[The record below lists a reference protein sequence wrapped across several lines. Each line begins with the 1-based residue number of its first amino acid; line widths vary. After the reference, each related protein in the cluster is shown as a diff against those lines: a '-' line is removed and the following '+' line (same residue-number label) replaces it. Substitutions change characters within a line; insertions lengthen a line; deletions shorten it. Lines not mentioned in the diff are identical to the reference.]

1 MDKLYKNLSVV
12 REKHYQL
19 GKKRDYDEWENYY
32 HDDLSLLYV
41 MFSKYYTM
49 PYGQFVNIIY
59 ETQ

>member
-19 GKKRDYDEWENYY
+19 GKKHDYEEWENYY
-32 HDDLSLLYV
+32 QDDLSLLYV

-49 PYGQFVNIIY
+49 PYGQFVKIIY